1 MMTTSVFIDLVLPGR
16 VCDPERLSGMDVD
29 AANLHYSNIPAAGV
43 PKFELY
49 GERAL
54 LPDVVHCETIADRS
68 VLHGWAIQPHRH
80 ERLHQFLH
88 LVEGTATVQLDER
101 ESTLLGAAVVNLPA
115 GCVHGFRFVPQTKGI
130 VLTVPV
136 EALDA
141 TMGAC
146 PMLATASIVEA
157 EPRLAALFDEVAEE
171 FAQSRPARSQC
182 LAAVATLIAARVAE
196 QIAPDVAAEGSP
208 LMRRFEALIETHY
221 RNHWRVADYA
231 AALGISATHLSRL
244 SRAEMGAGAS
254 RVIEMRLMKE
264 ARRLLA
270 YTAHPVGR
278 IAVELG
284 FVDPAYFTR
293 AFTRSA
299 GMTPSVFRARIAE
312 GPSRALDV

>member
-1 MMTTSVFIDLVLPGR
+1 
-16 VCDPERLSGMDVD
+16 MDASD
-29 AANLHYSNIPAAGV
+29 LHYSNLDTARI

-68 VLHGWAIQPHRH
+68 SLHGWAIQPHRH

-88 LVEGTATVQLDER
+88 LAEGSATVLLEDR
-101 ESTLLGAAVVNLPA
+101 ESTLLRAAVVNLPA
-115 GCVHGFRFVPQTKGI
+115 GSVHGFRFVPQTKGT

-141 TMGAC
+141 TLGAC
-146 PMLATASIVEA
+146 PMLGTAAIVDA
-157 EPRLAALFDEVAEE
+157 GPRLATLFGDVADE
-171 FAQSRPARSQC
+171 FAETRPARSQC

-196 QIAPDVAAEGSP
+196 QIAPEVGSEGSP
-208 LMRRFEALIETHY
+208 LIRRFEALLETHY

-231 AALGISATHLSRL
+231 SALGISTTHLSRL
-244 SRAEMGAGAS
+244 TRAEMGGGAS

-278 IAVELG
+278 IAVDLG

-299 GMTPSVFRARIAE
+299 GMTPSAFRARVAE
-312 GPSRALDV
+312 GPVRTAEA